1 MRTNACTCVLHKYKY
16 NYSIVPFVVHVHPHD
31 TDIKL
36 SKYPNQDTLSTFGKY
51 LLHRKGTV
59 PNSYVH
65 TISQRVELWKGAQR
79 FEFGNNII
87 WPGLTPK
94 YGCDPRLLRCD

>member
-1 MRTNACTCVLHKYKY
+1 MHAYVYCTSTGTIIVLYQYKHVMY
-16 NYSIVPFVVHVHPHD
+16 NPHD

-36 SKYPNQDTLSTFGKY
+36 SKYPNQDSLSTFGKCI
-51 LLHRKGTV
+51 LQRKGTV
-59 PNSYVH
+59 PN

-79 FEFGNNII
+79 FEFGSII

-94 YGCDPRLLRCD
+94 Y